1 MIVVVAHPN
10 KRDGS
15 AHTECFRQLAGGPAC
30 LEQVRDVH
38 FTPRLP
44 PAPLPDAKAAPEV
57 PKLPPHHLKTPYQPP
72 AAAQRHRPAPLETRP
87 AFGVLLRM
95 PR

>member
-15 AHTECFRQLAGGPAC
+15 AHTECLRHLQGDRHAWNRC
-30 LEQVRDVH
+30 VM
-38 FTPRLP
+38 FTLRRGNHPR
-44 PAPLPDAKAAPEV
+44 PLPDAKAAPEV

-72 AAAQRHRPAPLETRP
+72 AAGQRPAPLETRP